1 MSLLIRQQE
10 QILYKQIPAFILC
23 LYIMKCRRRI
33 VKRTD
38 ILTDQ
43 RPVRGELVEVLQTVT
58 LKIHII
64 LVCFL
69 SFTIPEKPV
78 LVEVVDRDL
87 LLPNKGAVFRSQCAL
102 EHRKNVLKTAVDRGD
117 VLSNYDRRHAVALR
131 PEGYAI
137 GINASVVVCIRVSSI
152 AILKDFQ
159 D

>member
-1 MSLLIRQQE
+1 MRLLVRQQE

-43 RPVRGELVEVLQTVT
+43 RPVRGELVEVLQTVS
-58 LKIHII
+58 LEIHII

-69 SFTIPEKPV
+69 SFAIPEKPV

-87 LLPNKGAVFRSQCAL
+87 LLPNKGAVSVPSVLWNIGRMFSKRLSIEAMSFPITTVATQL
-102 EHRKNVLKTAVDRGD
+102 LSGRKEM
-117 VLSNYDRRHAVALR
+117 
-131 PEGYAI
+131 P
-137 GINASVVVCIRVSSI
+137 
-152 AILKDFQ
+152 
-159 D
+159 